1 MDSAN
6 ICSKNPPGDISFS
19 VFSYCWR
26 FPFSQFLEHCYLQ
39 LCPSCYPRL
48 GTQNASP
55 FSRSVMHVRFFDFSD
70 ITCLRKPAIPRTF
83 NSLPA
88 RRNGFLLLEEV
99 LLLAFYFSLQ
109 FSAALP
115 QILCG
120 LCFTDL
126 GVDAEGNF
134 LASLKCFLNDHSI
147 IDPSSVAF
155 RD

>member
-1 MDSAN
+1 M
-6 ICSKNPPGDISFS
+6 PELLP
-19 VFSYCWR
+19 
-26 FPFSQFLEHCYLQ
+26 
-39 LCPSCYPRL
+39 
-48 GTQNASP
+48 ASWDAKCES

-147 IDPSSVAF
+147 IDPSSLAF